1 MKGFKSFSEEDLT
14 SDCLTSIVILV
25 ACVLSVFYLIAE
37 KEEVACCTLTFKRL
51 LVGCRKNPELFLKQ
65 SDLRHLEGLW
75 SGHLLEREMYEIV
88 KCLKM
93 YYSKL

>member
-37 KEEVACCTLTFKRL
+37 TRKRGGSLLHAHVQKVTSRVSEKSRTL
-51 LVGCRKNPELFLKQ
+51 PETK
-65 SDLRHLEGLW
+65 
-75 SGHLLEREMYEIV
+75 
-88 KCLKM
+88 
-93 YYSKL
+93 